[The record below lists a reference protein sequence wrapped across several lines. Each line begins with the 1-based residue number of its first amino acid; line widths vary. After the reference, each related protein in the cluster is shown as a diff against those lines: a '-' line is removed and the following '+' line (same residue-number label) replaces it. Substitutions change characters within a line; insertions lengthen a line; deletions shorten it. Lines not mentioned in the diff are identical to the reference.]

1 MNKKNTIR
9 LTESDLKRVISES
22 VKTIL
27 SQLYPPKDR
36 LYEAFNMHENM
47 VKFHLDS
54 PMNGR
59 LSIMVPFDE
68 FVKAKFKND
77 YLWEKAAQQHDVQLM
92 RNGYFEVDPKD
103 PHAAEVNRI
112 F

>member
-1 MNKKNTIR
+1 MNKRTIR

-27 SQLYPPKDR
+27 N
-36 LYEAFNMHENM
+36 EAFNMHENM
-47 VKFHLDS
+47 VKFYLDS

-68 FVKAKFKND
+68 FVKTKFKND
-77 YLWEKAAQQHDVQLM
+77 YLWEKAAQQHNIQLM
-92 RNGYFEVDPKD
+92 RNGSFEVDPKD